1 MNIKKEIHMKKM
13 ILSSLVCISMFTQAQ
28 VQTPKASP
36 VAKVE
41 QRAGL
46 TDISISYSRPAVN
59 ERKIFGELIPF
70 GERWRLGANEN
81 TKIRTN
87 DELIFGAEVLKA
99 GTYAVFAT
107 PNTDRW
113 VIDFYTDTTNWGLPE
128 KWDPTKVALS
138 VVAKVT
144 VFPIKTEN
152 LTISIDNLEFN
163 SAVLNITWDN
173 TQASLPFSLNTK
185 EKVVESIEKT
195 LSSSTVTANDYY
207 SAASY
212 YFTEQIDLKKALV
225 WSTKAVEMK
234 GESAYWMTRLKAQ
247 LQAANGDIK
256 GALATAKISIIAAEK
271 DGDQNYVKMNQKS
284 MEEWSKK
291 K

>member
-1 MNIKKEIHMKKM
+1 MKKI

-173 TQASLPFSLNTK
+173 TQASLPFFLNTK

>member
-1 MNIKKEIHMKKM
+1 MKKI
-13 ILSSLVCISMFTQAQ
+13 ILRSFICISLFTQAQ

-41 QRAGL
+41 QRVGL
-46 TDISISYSRPAVN
+46 SDIRISYSRPAVN

-81 TKIRTN
+81 TKITTN
-87 DELIFGAEVLKA
+87 DELIFGSEVLKA
-99 GTYAVFAT
+99 GTYAIFAT
-107 PNTDRW
+107 PNADRW

-128 KWDPTKVALS
+128 KWELSKVALS
-138 VVAKVT
+138 VVAKVNIMPMT
-144 VFPIKTEN
+144 TEN
-152 LTISIDNLEFN
+152 LTISIDNMEFN
-163 SAVLNITWDN
+163 GAVLNITWDKI
-173 TQASLPFSLNTK
+173 QASVPFTLNTK
-185 EKVVESIEKT
+185 EKVIQSIEKT
-195 LSSSTVTANDYY
+195 LSTSTATANDYH

-212 YFTEQIDLKKALV
+212 YFTEQLDLKKALI
-225 WSTKAVEMK
+225 WSTKAVDMK

-256 GALATAKISIIAAEK
+256 GALETAKISIIAAEK